1 MATPRPESDAVAARL
16 AEAAQRLKAQQAPG
30 DAADSEPEVGSAS
43 PTPAS
48 TISSADEALV
58 LLKTVCADLRDTDLE
73 VRRARTRIAQLAAE
87 AAARRAPLEA
97 A

>member
-1 MATPRPESDAVAARL
+1 METPRPESDPVAARL
-16 AEAAQRLKAQQAPG
+16 AQAAERLKAQRAPG
-30 DAADSEPEVGSAS
+30 EAAA
-43 PTPAS
+43 PAL
-48 TISSADEALV
+48 TADEALV
-58 LLKTVCADLRDTDLE
+58 LLKTLCTELRDADLE

>member
-1 MATPRPESDAVAARL
+1 METPRPESDPVAARL
-16 AEAAQRLKAQQAPG
+16 AQAAARLKAERAPG
-30 DAADSEPEVGSAS
+30 DAGA
-43 PTPAS
+43 PAL
-48 TISSADEALV
+48 TADEALV
-58 LLKTVCADLRDTDLE
+58 LLKTLCAELRDADLE

>member
-1 MATPRPESDAVAARL
+1 MATPRSESDAVAARL
-16 AEAAQRLKAQQAPG
+16 AQAAERLKAEQAPAG
-30 DAADSEPEVGSAS
+30 NPAPPAALTGE
-43 PTPAS
+43 
-48 TISSADEALV
+48 EALV
-58 LLKTVCADLRDTDLE
+58 LLKTLCDELRDADLE

>member
-1 MATPRPESDAVAARL
+1 MT
-16 AEAAQRLKAQQAPG
+16 
-30 DAADSEPEVGSAS
+30 
-43 PTPAS
+43 
-48 TISSADEALV
+48 ADEALV
-58 LLKTVCADLRDTDLE
+58 LLKTLCTELRDADLE

>member
-1 MATPRPESDAVAARL
+1 METPRLESDPVALRL
-16 AEAAQRLKAQQAPG
+16 AQASERLKAERAPSE
-30 DAADSEPEVGSAS
+30 AAA
-43 PTPAS
+43 PAM
-48 TISSADEALV
+48 TADEALV
-58 LLKTVCADLRDTDLE
+58 LLKTLCTELRDADLE

>member
-16 AEAAQRLKAQQAPG
+16 AQASERLKAQQAPG
-30 DAADSEPEVGSAS
+30 EAAA
-43 PTPAS
+43 PAL
-48 TISSADEALV
+48 TADEALD
-58 LLKTVCADLRDTDLE
+58 LLKTLCTELREADLE

-87 AAARRAPLEA
+87 ATARRAPLEA

>member
-1 MATPRPESDAVAARL
+1 METPRPESDPVAARL
-16 AEAAQRLKAQQAPG
+16 AQAAERLKAQRAPG
-30 DAADSEPEVGSAS
+30 EA
-43 PTPAS
+43 PAPAL
-48 TISSADEALV
+48 TADEALV
-58 LLKTVCADLRDTDLE
+58 LLKTLVTELRDADLE

>member
-1 MATPRPESDAVAARL
+1 METPRPESDPVALRL
-16 AEAAQRLKAQQAPG
+16 AQAAERLKAQQAPG
-30 DAADSEPEVGSAS
+30 EAAA
-43 PTPAS
+43 PAM
-48 TISSADEALV
+48 TADEALV
-58 LLKTVCADLRDTDLE
+58 LLKMLCTELQDADLE

>member
-1 MATPRPESDAVAARL
+1 MATPRSESDAVAAGL
-16 AEAAQRLKAQQAPG
+16 ARAAERLKAQQAP
-30 DAADSEPEVGSAS
+30 AAGSDGAL
-43 PTPAS
+43 T
-48 TISSADEALV
+48 ADEALAR
-58 LLKTVCADLRDTDLE
+58 LRAACDDLREPDFE

>member
-16 AEAAQRLKAQQAPG
+16 AQAAERLKAEQAPG
-30 DAADSEPEVGSAS
+30 EAA
-43 PTPAS
+43 
-48 TISSADEALV
+48 SSARTADDALIR
-58 LLKTVCADLRDTDLE
+58 LKTLCDELRDADLE

>member
-1 MATPRPESDAVAARL
+1 METPRPESDPVAARL
-16 AEAAQRLKAQQAPG
+16 AQAAERLKAERARGEAGP
-30 DAADSEPEVGSAS
+30 
-43 PTPAS
+43 PTL
-48 TISSADEALV
+48 TGDEALV
-58 LLKTVCADLRDTDLE
+58 LLKTLCAELRDADLE

>member
-1 MATPRPESDAVAARL
+1 METPRPESDPVALRL
-16 AEAAQRLKAQQAPG
+16 AQASERLKAERAPSE
-30 DAADSEPEVGSAS
+30 AAA
-43 PTPAS
+43 PAM
-48 TISSADEALV
+48 TADEALV
-58 LLKTVCADLRDTDLE
+58 LLKTLCTELRDADLE

>member
-1 MATPRPESDAVAARL
+1 METPRPESDAVAARL
-16 AEAAQRLKAQQAPG
+16 AEAAERLKAQRAPG
-30 DAADSEPEVGSAS
+30 DAADSEPEVGPDPS
-43 PTPAS
+43 PPSPITA
-48 TISSADEALV
+48 ADEALV
-58 LLKTVCADLRDTDLE
+58 LLKTVCAELRDADLE

>member
-1 MATPRPESDAVAARL
+1 MATPRSESDAVAARL
-16 AEAAQRLKAQQAPG
+16 SQASERLKAQRAP
-30 DAADSEPEVGSAS
+30 AEA
-43 PTPAS
+43 PAL
-48 TISSADEALV
+48 TADEALV
-58 LLKTVCADLRDTDLE
+58 LLKTLCTELRDADLE